1 MLPFNFR
8 HACRAD
14 ASLQAAFSSAFSSD
28 ASCTGDVCDCGSD
41 GAAAVIVQQPQFAVS
56 TAIWWM
62 THGAAQLMGS
72 DCNDISDVTYPG
84 AAYNDDPDACMKDA
98 DGDGYGGQP
107 PNPDVQNGTDCDDF
121 DGEVFPGM
129 GC

>member
-72 DCNDISDVTYPG
+72 DCND
-84 AAYNDDPDACMKDA
+84 MR
-98 DGDGYGGQP
+98 GDTDEGYGESSSSP
-107 PNPDVQNGTDCDDF
+107 PCPAFLCLLHL
-121 DGEVFPGM
+121 VFVVE
-129 GC
+129 CE